1 MINIARFCF
10 GANMV
15 TTTPMELMVCREV
28 IEEYFFAHEAFD
40 QTRHVLFTTSI
51 LFASMVGEWP
61 NAAI

>member
-1 MINIARFCF
+1 
-10 GANMV
+10 MV

-51 LFASMVGEWP
+51 LFASMAGEC
-61 NAAI
+61 